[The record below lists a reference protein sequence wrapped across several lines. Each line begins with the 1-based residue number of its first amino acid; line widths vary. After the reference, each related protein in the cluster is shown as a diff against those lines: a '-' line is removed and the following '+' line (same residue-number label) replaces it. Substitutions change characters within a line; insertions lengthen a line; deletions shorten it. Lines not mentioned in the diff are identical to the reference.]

1 MVGSARAALT
11 AAVFLLAAGA
21 AHAQQQQAA
30 PAVPAP
36 AAGHHGM
43 HGAAPA
49 TGVKRTD
56 LHQTPLLHTEDRVF
70 QLYVVDFAPGGAT
83 PRHLHPGDEIAHVV
97 EGTVVLEM
105 QGEEPRTFNAG
116 QSFHPRPNTPHVA
129 RNASATAPAKLV
141 VSSITEA
148 GKPSTVPVPAQ

>member
-11 AAVFLLAAGA
+11 AAVVLLAAGT
-21 AHAQQQQAA
+21 AHAQQQQQSV
-30 PAVPAP
+30 PAAP

-49 TGVKRTD
+49 TGIKRTD

-83 PRHLHPGDEIAHVV
+83 SRHLHPGDEIAHVV

-129 RNASATAPAKLV
+129 RNASATTPAKLV

-148 GKPSTVPVPAQ
+148 GKPSTVLVPAQ

>member
-1 MVGSARAALT
+1 MVGSTRAVLT
-11 AAVFLLAAGA
+11 TAVVLLAAGV
-21 AHAQQQQAA
+21 AHAQQQQSTPAA
-30 PAVPAP
+30 PAP

-49 TGVKRTD
+49 TGIKRTD

-97 EGTVVLEM
+97 EGAVVLEM

-116 QSFHPRPNTPHVA
+116 QSFHPRPNTPHVV
-129 RNASATAPAKLV
+129 RTASATAPAKLV
-141 VSSITEA
+141 VSSNPEA
-148 GKPSTVPVPAQ
+148 GKPSTMPVPAQ

>member
-1 MVGSARAALT
+1 MVGSARAALS
-11 AAVFLLAAGA
+11 AAVVLLPAGA
-21 AHAQQQQAA
+21 THTKQQQAA
-30 PAVPAP
+30 PAAQPP
-36 AAGHHGM
+36 AGHHGM

-49 TGVKRTD
+49 TGIKRTD

-97 EGTVVLEM
+97 EGAVVLEM
-105 QGEEPRTFNAG
+105 QGEELRTFTMG

>member
-1 MVGSARAALT
+1 MARYAQSALS
-11 AAVFLLAAGA
+11 AAVVLLAAGA

-30 PAVPAP
+30 PAAPAP

-49 TGVKRTD
+49 TGIKRTD

-83 PRHLHPGDEIAHVV
+83 PRHLHPGDEIARVV
-97 EGTVVLEM
+97 EGAVVLEM
-105 QGEEPRTFNAG
+105 QGEEPRTFAAG
-116 QSFHPRPNTPHVA
+116 QPFRPRPNNTHVA